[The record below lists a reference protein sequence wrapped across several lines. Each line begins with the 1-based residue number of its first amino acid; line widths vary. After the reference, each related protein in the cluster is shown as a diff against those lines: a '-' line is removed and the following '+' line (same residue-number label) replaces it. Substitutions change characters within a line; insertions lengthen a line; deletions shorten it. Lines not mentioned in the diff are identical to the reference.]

1 MVTEEY
7 QIEVLPVVVKELQ
20 KLPAD
25 VQRKLSKK
33 IDALASKPRPEGC
46 EKIKGRE
53 HTYRVRVGDYRI
65 IYEVYDKR
73 LVVLIVDAGHRR
85 EIYRDY

>member
-1 MVTEEY
+1 MNY
-7 QIEVLPVVVKELQ
+7 LIQVLPAAEKELK
-20 KLPAD
+20 KLPAE

-33 IDALASKPRPEGC
+33 IDGLVANPRLEGC

>member
-1 MVTEEY
+1 MNY
-7 QIEVLPVVVKELQ
+7 LIQVLPAAEKELK
-20 KLPAD
+20 KLPAE

-33 IDALASKPRPEGC
+33 IDGLAANPRPEGC
-46 EKIKGRE
+46 EKIKGRDY
-53 HTYRVRVGDYRI
+53 TYRVRVGDYRI

>member
-1 MVTEEY
+1 MNY
-7 QIEVLPVVVKELQ
+7 LIQVLPAAEKELK
-20 KLPAD
+20 KLPAE

-33 IDALASKPRPEGC
+33 IDGLAANPRPEGC